1 MVLAGCKERVAS
13 AVQRAG
19 GGAEEEFPAGV
30 GKRGAAGED
39 AGTGSGQAG
48 LTGRGGENQR
58 GETSNPTFSQNCVS
72 TVVAGASLDGATS
85 CSIMLGMFLFQRDV
99 WKHLKNNICLN
110 FELVI

>member
-48 LTGRGGENQR
+48 LTGGGGENQR
-58 GETSNPTFSQNCVS
+58 GETPPSVKTVFPVMELHWMEQLPVQLYWECVFSS
-72 TVVAGASLDGATS
+72 DMSG
-85 CSIMLGMFLFQRDV
+85 
-99 WKHLKNNICLN
+99 NIEKQYLSE
-110 FELVI
+110 F